1 MSKPNPPL
9 SNERRLVPYPRPQPP
24 GMAPDQ
30 VLSSVLTT
38 DERLRTPV
46 ADGTCSRPPHLSISG
61 SHNTNLLRLRR
72 SGVLQRHRHSVA
84 VHAYVIRDHVRQFML

>member
-1 MSKPNPPL
+1 
-9 SNERRLVPYPRPQPP
+9 
-24 GMAPDQ
+24 MAPDQ